1 MTGGVARV
9 WVAMISPY
17 ECLNIDA
24 TAGVEGAAR
33 RRRGGRTRTAKL
45 PHLFWLPFPLRMAT
59 WKGRSELHAF
69 KMSKTRAA
77 VAAAL
82 PGLPHN
88 TWDHSTEMRSPTT
101 LPATSTRK
109 VPEGS

>member
-1 MTGGVARV
+1 M
-9 WVAMISPY
+9 
-17 ECLNIDA
+17 L
-24 TAGVEGAAR
+24 R
-33 RRRGGRTRTAKL
+33 RRWEDLAV
-45 PHLFWLPFPLRMAT
+45 LPFLLRMAR
-59 WKGRSELHAF
+59 WKGRCDLRAF

-101 LPATSTRK
+101 LPATSVMK
-109 VPEGS
+109 LPEGS